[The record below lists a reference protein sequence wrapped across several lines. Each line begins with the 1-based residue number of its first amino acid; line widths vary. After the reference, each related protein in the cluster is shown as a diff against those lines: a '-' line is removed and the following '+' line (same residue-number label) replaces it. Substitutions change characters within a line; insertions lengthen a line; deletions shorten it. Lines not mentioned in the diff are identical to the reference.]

1 MFSLKKGLS
10 IVVFNLWARTRNR
23 ENFKANQASLAL
35 RNSDGL
41 IPSYFLKK
49 VES

>member
-10 IVVFNLWARTRNR
+10 IVGFSLWARTRNR
-23 ENFKANQASLAL
+23 ETIKASQASLAL

-41 IPSYFLKK
+41 TPSYFLKK
-49 VES
+49 VDS